1 MGSRESVTGAED
13 ASTRDA
19 AMESF
24 EEFQQNAVKAIE
36 GDSRKLSSVK
46 DGMAMF
52 VDSKPGKRGE
62 RFRYVPVA
70 SLSSVADDLVNG
82 AVEHSEYTGFVLPSR
97 GYAEFTVRP
106 SRSIPLRRYIE
117 RFNWV
122 SDDAECGH
130 GFIPSELTR
139 PNGREVESNRI
150 GFHVHSPK
158 ERACVELSRATA
170 TAMFLTDP
178 WPFAAHY
185 PENSLRVYTLKVFV
199 EPSPDGASV
208 FRQTTDVAA
217 RSIFELDIRNGI
229 HFVLEPRERLR
240 VSFEASPGVT
250 SPKIRFPRLKPPR
263 EVAALFSFASEASD
277 NPPFIFLSYY
287 QVLESFLPM
296 AHKQDAVKALRVALK
311 DPHFDEGKNSSVLAL
326 LNSIERLKQASE
338 EDQLKVLVRDFVREE
353 KLKEF
358 FDDADA
364 RHFAKKGPI
373 VGIPEISFHPKSEP
387 LSVQVAKRIYA
398 LRNRIVH
405 AKDDPKYAPIPVL
418 LPRSVEAN
426 NLQPDVALARVLAT
440 EALIHGQG

>member
-1 MGSRESVTGAED
+1 MGSRESVTGAGD
-13 ASTRDA
+13 TGTRDA

-24 EEFQQNAVKAIE
+24 EEFQKNAVQVIE

-62 RFRYVPVA
+62 RFRFVPVA
-70 SLSSVADDLVNG
+70 SLSIVADDLVNG
-82 AVEHSEYTGFVLPSR
+82 AVEHSEYAGFLLPGR

-106 SRSIPLRRYIE
+106 SRSMPLRRYIE
-117 RFNWV
+117 RLKWV
-122 SDDAECGH
+122 SDDAECSH
-130 GFIPSELTR
+130 AFIPSEPTR
-139 PNGREVESNRI
+139 PNGREAESSRI

-170 TAMFLTDP
+170 TATFLTDP
-178 WPFAAHY
+178 WPFVTAY
-185 PENSLRVYTLKVFV
+185 PENSLRMYTLKVFV
-199 EPSPDGASV
+199 EPSLDGESV
-208 FRQTTDVAA
+208 SRQATDIAA

-240 VSFEASPGVT
+240 VSFEASPGSN
-250 SPKIRFPRLKPPR
+250 SPKIRFPRLKTPR
-263 EVAALFSFASEASD
+263 EVAALFSFAAEASD

-287 QVLESFLPM
+287 QVLEYFLPM
-296 AHKQDAVKALRVALK
+296 AHKRDAVKALRIALK
-311 DPHFDEGKNSSVLAL
+311 DPYFDEGEDSSVLTL

-338 EDQLKVLVRDFVREE
+338 EEQLKVLVRDFVREE

-358 FDDADA
+358 FDDVDVK
-364 RHFAKKGPI
+364 HFANKGPI
-373 VGIPEISFHPKSEP
+373 AGIPEISLHPKSEP

-405 AKDDPKYAPIPVL
+405 AKDDPKYASIPVL